1 MFQIQWLDGCLILR
15 QNPNEDA
22 LDLSIGTSYALHG
35 LLSHKQIL
43 AHIDEVH
50 SNDLSCIEFG
60 MQRCSL
66 NWTKRRPG
74 APYPSEE
81 FSGKIAS
88 RLEELGISASI
99 HAPYSI
105 VVTSNEPGKTQ
116 FAKATMTATARVA
129 CLIGA
134 THITFHCGSRG
145 MGRMGLERAKI
156 VLIEMLEA
164 RNQRNQKIE
173 YSPEVAGKLNSL
185 GSFHEILELA
195 EYCGTLFT
203 WDIAHDFARGASVTS
218 FKELLSRL
226 DQIESR
232 LDFSSKRRFP
242 IHISGIVGGKRGEKY
257 HVPLGEGDG
266 VPWELFLT
274 VLKQTGFLNKCSI
287 ICESQKRDT
296 LSKWS
301 RITDAKK
308 IRGFCLSNTAVT
320 KWIPKK
326 PALSSYLK

>member
-1 MFQIQWLDGCLILR
+1 M
-15 QNPNEDA
+15 
-22 LDLSIGTSYALHG
+22 
-35 LLSHKQIL
+35 SHKQVL
-43 AHIDEVH
+43 AQIDSVH
-50 SNDLSCIEFG
+50 SNELNCIEFG
-60 MQRCSL
+60 MQRSSL
-66 NWTKRRPG
+66 NWSKGRPG

-81 FSGKIAS
+81 FAKKIAN
-88 RLEELGISASI
+88 RLEELGVSSSI

-105 VVTSNEPGKTQ
+105 VVTSDEPGKTQ

-145 MGRMGLERAKI
+145 MGRRGLERAKI
-156 VLIEMLEA
+156 IFMEMLEA
-164 RNQRNQKIE
+164 RDHRNHKIE
-173 YSPEVAGKLNSL
+173 YSPEVAGKINSL

-195 EYCGTLFT
+195 EYCGTFLT
-203 WDIAHDFARGASVTS
+203 WDIAHDFARGARVTS
-218 FKELLSRL
+218 FKELISRL

-287 ICESQKRDT
+287 ICESQKRDD
-296 LSKWS
+296 SSNWS
-301 RITDAKK
+301 RLTDAKK
-308 IRGFCLSNTAVT
+308 IREFCLSKEAVT
-320 KWIPKK
+320 KWIPNK
-326 PALSSYLK
+326 PALSSFLE

>member
-1 MFQIQWLDGCLILR
+1 MG
-15 QNPNEDA
+15 QNPNDDA
-22 LDLSIGTSYALHG
+22 MDLSIGSSYALHG

-43 AHIDEVH
+43 AHIDGVH
-50 SNDLSCIEFG
+50 SNELSCIEFG
-60 MQRCSL
+60 LQRCSL
-66 NWTKRRPG
+66 NWTKGRPG
-74 APYPSEE
+74 APYPSEK
-81 FSGKIAS
+81 FARKTAS
-88 RLEELGISASI
+88 HLEELGISASI

-105 VVTSNEPGKTQ
+105 VVTSSEPGKTQ
-116 FAKATMTATARVA
+116 FAKATMTATTRVA
-129 CLIGA
+129 GLIGA

-145 MGRMGLERAKI
+145 MGRMGLERAKT
-156 VLIEMLEA
+156 VFMEMLEA

-173 YSPEVAGKLNSL
+173 YSPEVAGKVNSL

-195 EYCGTLFT
+195 ECCGTLFT
-203 WDIAHDFARGASVTS
+203 WDFAHDFARGASITS
-218 FKELLSRL
+218 FKELLSRV

-242 IHISGIVGGKRGEKY
+242 IHISGIVGGKGGERY

-287 ICESQKRDT
+287 ICESQKRDAS
-296 LSKWS
+296 SKWS

-308 IRGFCLSNTAVT
+308 IREFCLSNAAVT

-326 PALSSYLK
+326 PALSSFLK